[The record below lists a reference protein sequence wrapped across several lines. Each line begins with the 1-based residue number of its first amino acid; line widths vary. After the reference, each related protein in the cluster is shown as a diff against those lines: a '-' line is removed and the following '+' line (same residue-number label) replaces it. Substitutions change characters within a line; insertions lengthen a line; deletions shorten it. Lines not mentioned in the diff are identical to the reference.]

1 MNYVLL
7 FGMPGGAELF
17 FIVLIIIML
26 FGSKKIPELARGL
39 GKGIREIKNATGD
52 IQREI
57 KEGTRDI
64 SELKDKVNVEKQVK
78 DLISGDREQKE
89 QAKVKV
95 AEPKVAK
102 KEESK
107 EEVNK
112 EGDVSMAFT
121 KTVKRKSPYDKE
133 EPKNTSEEN

>member
-1 MNYVLL
+1 MNTILL

-17 FIVLIIIML
+17 FIVLVIIML

-64 SELKDKVNVEKQVK
+64 SELKDKINVEKQVK
-78 DLISGDREQKE
+78 DLINGDIDKKSYTKE
-89 QAKVKV
+89 EVK
-95 AEPKVAK
+95 PKV
-102 KEESK
+102 EDK
-107 EEVNK
+107 EEVNR
-112 EGDVSMAFT
+112 EGDVSMSFA
-121 KTVKRKSPYDKE
+121 KTVKRKSPYEKE
-133 EPKNTSEEN
+133 EPQKPTENL